1 VMYNCL
7 VKVNEGELSG
17 TKSNPL
23 FYPNKSCSATMLRA
37 KCMDA
42 NIITVAFMK
51 VVLVFRVCVSFQM
64 CLCAVVTRAFGSPWR
79 TAGRTLCAGHVTGSC
94 KIAVTCALSA

>member
-1 VMYNCL
+1 MMYNCL

-51 VVLVFRVCVSFQM
+51 VVLVFRVCV
-64 CLCAVVTRAFGSPWR
+64 CLFKCVCVQLSPVRSAVRG
-79 TAGRTLCAGHVTGSC
+79 GRQDVLCVLAT
-94 KIAVTCALSA
+94 